1 MERMEG
7 IYIGSDSGGTMTDTF
22 VMDQKGDFVVGKAST
37 TPKDEST
44 GYWESLK
51 DAFNS
56 WRIDLEKDAPE
67 IMPQG
72 QLAVYSGT
80 TMLNTL
86 LTRTGPKT
94 GLIITK
100 GHEHSLLHERG
111 AQVHAGYGYADK
123 SHVVTHIHNEPVIPL
138 RLIRGVTERINV
150 QGEIIIP
157 LYEAEVRKAVAE
169 LLDREVK
176 GIVILFLCSYAN
188 PAHEKRA
195 AEIAREVMREA
206 GREVPVHISCELAPI
221 MREISRLNCVILQA
235 IGAEPVRN
243 HLLRIENKLREKGFK
258 YPLQIVLAD
267 GGIANVRYPALYR
280 ACFSGPVGGVLG
292 TKYLSQVFDMP
303 HIISTDLG
311 GTSFDVG
318 LIMGGE
324 PIMLREVET
333 GHTIINIPTLFMD
346 SLGAGAGMYLR
357 INPETGRLDI
367 GPESAGADPGPVF
380 YNMGNEIPT
389 VIDCCLILGILN
401 PDYYLGG
408 RIKVYKD
415 LAFKAVKERCAD
427 VLGVDPYQFA
437 EMVVEL
443 INTRLQEHIK
453 SAVTIRGYSL
463 VDYYLISYGGAG
475 PMFMARYT
483 EGLPVKGVFTVP
495 WAAAFSAFGCTTAD
509 YMHRYQRSCLV
520 QIPPAASQEIK
531 VNTGAVLNNIWAEL
545 EATAVRELTEEGY
558 RAEEIRFEQ
567 IAYVRYGGQL
577 EDLEVTSPVLR
588 VKAPED
594 MDRLIA
600 AFEKMYSRVYAHGAR
615 YPEAGYQV
623 FEVGL
628 RASVPHLKPA
638 VRKYPLMGKTPPPG
652 AFKGEREVYG
662 QGQWRKAKLYEMDRL
677 QPGNEIEGLA
687 IIEAPATTLPVP
699 EGKKVVVDEYKRFW
713 IKETDNGRH
722 RLAGKH
728 PEANAGRK

>member
-1 MERMEG
+1 MAQRED

-22 VMDQKGDFVVGKAST
+22 VLRKDGNFVVGKAST
-37 TPKDEST
+37 TPGDESL

-51 DAFNS
+51 DAFEY
-56 WRIDLEKDAPE
+56 WDIDLDRDAKDIVPGARV
-67 IMPQG
+67 
-72 QLAVYSGT
+72 AVYSGT

-86 LTRTGPKT
+86 LTRTGPKV
-94 GLIITK
+94 GLIITR

-111 AQVHAGYGYADK
+111 AQIHAGYGYADK
-123 SHVVTHIHNEPVIPL
+123 SHVVTHIHNEPFIPL
-138 RLIRGVTERINV
+138 RLIRGVTERISV
-150 QGEIIIP
+150 QGDVIIP
-157 LYEAEVRKAVAE
+157 LYESEVRKAATE
-169 LLDREVK
+169 LLDRDVR
-176 GIVILFLCSYAN
+176 GIAILFLCSYVN
-188 PAHEKRA
+188 PSHEQRA
-195 AEIAREVMREA
+195 AEIVREVMKET
-206 GREVPVHISCELAPI
+206 GREVPLYLSCELAPI
-221 MREISRLNCVILQA
+221 LRENSRLNCVILQA
-235 IGAEPVRN
+235 VGAEPVRN
-243 HLLRIENKLREKGFK
+243 QLLRIENKLQEKGFQ

-280 ACFSGPVGGVLG
+280 ACFSGPVGGLLG
-292 TKYLSQVFDMP
+292 TRYLSQVFDMP

-333 GHTIINIPTLFMD
+333 GRAILNIPTLYMD

-357 INPETGRLDI
+357 INPESRRLDI

-380 YNMGNEIPT
+380 YKMGNEIPT

-408 RIKVYKD
+408 KLKVYKD
-415 LAFKAVKERCAD
+415 LAFKAIKEKCAD
-427 VLGVDPYQFA
+427 VLGVDPYEFA

-443 INTRLQEHIK
+443 VNTRLREHIK
-453 SAVTIRGYSL
+453 SSVTVRGYSL
-463 VDYYLISYGGAG
+463 ADYYLISFGGAG
-475 PMFMARYT
+475 PMFMASYA

-520 QIPPAASQEIK
+520 QIPPGASPEIK
-531 VNTGAVLNNIWAEL
+531 VNMGAVINNTWATL
-545 EATAVRELTEEGY
+545 EDTAVQEMAEEGY
-558 RAEEIRFEQ
+558 QAEEIKFEQ
-567 IAYVRYGGQL
+567 IAYVRYTGQL

-588 VKAPED
+588 INAPED
-594 MDRLIA
+594 MDKLIA
-600 AFEKMYSRVYAHGAR
+600 AFEKMYSRVYAYGAR
-615 YPEAGYQV
+615 YPEAGYQML
-623 FEVGL
+623 EVGL
-628 RASVPHLKPA
+628 RASVPKPKPQL
-638 VRKYPLMGKTPPPG
+638 RKYPLAGRTPPAG

-662 QGQWRKAKLYEMDRL
+662 KGEWRRAKLYEMDWL

-699 EGKKVVVDEYKRFW
+699 EGRKVVVDEYKRFW
-713 IKETDNGRH
+713 IKET
-722 RLAGKH
+722 
-728 PEANAGRK
+728 